1 MIRDGYKQTTEHW
14 KQYMLTSFGAILQR
28 KTNLIWP
35 DTKAILT
42 VLLSKLSWKQRPQH
56 DKHHFNT
63 EKIYILPDKKI
74 KLKRTFH
81 GKKTTTTKNTFARHH
96 IENSWLC
103 FRCIYKCYSERKNG
117 NNLTTSVKLKIDIL
131 TGFLFKM
138 QKPKTDYACQIDKD
152 PNKGHPQI
160 FLACLKTIP
169 PISQNVTSMCN

>member
-14 KQYMLTSFGAILQR
+14 KQYMLTSFGAILRR
-28 KTNLIWP
+28 KTNFIWP

-42 VLLSKLSWKQRPQH
+42 VLLSKLSWKQRPRH

-81 GKKTTTTKNTFARHH
+81 GKKQQQQKILLRATILKIPDFVSA
-96 IENSWLC
+96 
-103 FRCIYKCYSERKNG
+103 IYKCYSERKNG

-152 PNKGHPQI
+152 PNKGHSQI

-169 PISQNVTSMCN
+169 PISQNITSMCN

>member
-42 VLLSKLSWKQRPQH
+42 VLLSKLSWKRRPRH

-63 EKIYILPDKKI
+63 EKIYTLPDKKI

-81 GKKTTTTKNTFARHH
+81 GKKQQQQKILLRATILKIPDFVSAVFINVILKEKTATTLRRQWNWKSIFSPVSLQNA
-96 IENSWLC
+96 
-103 FRCIYKCYSERKNG
+103 KAKNG
-117 NNLTTSVKLKIDIL
+117 LCMPNRQGSKQRAPQNFSGLSHLL
-131 TGFLFKM
+131 
-138 QKPKTDYACQIDKD
+138 PKRNI
-152 PNKGHPQI
+152 
-160 FLACLKTIP
+160 
-169 PISQNVTSMCN
+169 NV